1 MKNKEYLQSH
11 FQECLQVVDTC
22 LASIYRGENH
32 MYRPMAGQLR
42 ILWCDQCRGED
53 LSLLIKLH
61 NNLKINK
68 LRPVNWSDKGS
79 GPLVMTQGPSGTN
92 RIGRMPFEIVKYSNG
107 LVVSN
112 FLFDETEEVLDIKN
126 WIEQSINFFPTP
138 VTIKEVVR
146 HIADKGGGAHVDKNA
161 SYKLNLLYQ
170 KSPTGTPYAEVFT
183 QALGRLTQQ
192 IGEKVL
198 GYSGCKV
205 PFELTIDRHEIFE
218 CLMLAHVEL
227 AEALSKR

>member
-1 MKNKEYLQSH
+1 MEKKEYLQSH

-22 LASIYRGENH
+22 LASIYKGENH
-32 MYRPMAGQLR
+32 MYRALAGQLR
-42 ILWCDQCRGED
+42 ILWCDKNRGKD
-53 LSLLIKLH
+53 ISLLIKLH
-61 NNLKINK
+61 NNLKIRK

-79 GPLVMTQGPSGTN
+79 GSLAMIQGPSSTN
-92 RIGRMPFEIVKYSNG
+92 RIGRMPFEIVKFSNG

-112 FLFDETEEVLDIKN
+112 FLYDNSEEVLDIKN

-146 HIADKGGGAHVDKNA
+146 DVADKGGGAHVDKNA

-170 KSPTGTPYAEVFT
+170 KAPTGTPYAEVFT
-183 QALGRLTQQ
+183 LALGRLTQH

-198 GYSGCKV
+198 GYEGCKV
-205 PFELTIDRHEIFE
+205 PFELKNDRHEIYE
-218 CLMLAHVEL
+218 CLMLARVEL
-227 AEALSKR
+227 PEALSKK